1 MRKQTHV
8 LSFLLLTLCSTHV
21 VLAEVPEELRNYPYC
36 ELLPNT
42 VADGEMTE
50 YVFNTLGFNRCPN
63 YLFDRITE
71 SDVISAYN
79 KQYGANAISAT
90 VNGRR
95 FWVLDNLVSNG
106 GVSDSTYTLTVKGLK
121 LGLRAQII
129 TPVGSPTI
137 GTDPYVV
144 NTVQRNTMYT
154 FKKGRY
160 VYQLTDPCG
169 NVYVMQSYTQQF
181 EPTLTIEKLSS
192 NAMSAL
198 LELPEGWNYSYQ
210 RLNTTLQ
217 LTAAGETHIVNDLL
231 RNTYQ
236 INPAASTNDPSCW

>member
-1 MRKQTHV
+1 
-8 LSFLLLTLCSTHV
+8 
-21 VLAEVPEELRNYPYC
+21 
-36 ELLPNT
+36 
-42 VADGEMTE
+42 
-50 YVFNTLGFNRCPN
+50 
-63 YLFDRITE
+63 
-71 SDVISAYN
+71 
-79 KQYGANAISAT
+79 
-90 VNGRR
+90 
-95 FWVLDNLVSNG
+95 
-106 GVSDSTYTLTVKGLK
+106 
-121 LGLRAQII
+121 
-129 TPVGSPTI
+129 
-137 GTDPYVV
+137 
-144 NTVQRNTMYT
+144 MYT